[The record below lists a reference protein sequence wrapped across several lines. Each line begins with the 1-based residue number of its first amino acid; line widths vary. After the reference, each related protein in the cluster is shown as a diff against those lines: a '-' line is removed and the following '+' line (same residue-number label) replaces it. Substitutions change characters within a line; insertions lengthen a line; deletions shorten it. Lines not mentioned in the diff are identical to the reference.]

1 MTHAIT
7 RDALRRLMPTTPKKT
22 DAKKPAAKKTPKTPA
37 AKAATNPF
45 LALHPPR
52 SGHAGAGLS
61 RGTKRGNH

>member
-1 MTHAIT
+1 
-7 RDALRRLMPTTPKKT
+7 MPNTPKKP
-22 DAKKPAAKKTPKTPA
+22 DAKKTDAKKTPKTPA

>member
-1 MTHAIT
+1 
-7 RDALRRLMPTTPKKT
+7 MPNTPKKP
-22 DAKKPAAKKTPKTPA
+22 DAKKTKPAPKTPA

-61 RGTKRGNH
+61 RGTKRGNR

>member
-1 MTHAIT
+1 
-7 RDALRRLMPTTPKKT
+7 MPTPPKKP
-22 DAKKPAAKKTPKTPA
+22 DAKKTEAKTKPAPKTPA

-61 RGTKRGNH
+61 RGTKRGNR